1 MREGKGEE
9 KAIFWAFVYKE
20 DVSWKKRVVGK
31 SRVEGINGASGVGRW
46 KVKCTKLWTKSNRHP
61 IMDGKG

>member
-31 SRVEGINGASGVGRW
+31 SRVEGINGASGVGR
-46 KVKCTKLWTKSNRHP
+46 
-61 IMDGKG
+61 